1 MCGYQKNE
9 SKEIKKTESNL
20 RLEGQQSPAC
30 TTARAAGCDGS
41 AYEERLDQLASESS
55 RNDRNESNYDLIP
68 GVFLCIC

>member
-41 AYEERLDQLASESS
+41 AYEERLEGLISLRELQERQEREQL
-55 RNDRNESNYDLIP
+55 
-68 GVFLCIC
+68 